1 LTASLAI
8 ADDKGVAL
16 RAVSAAN
23 LQARCERRGATLL
36 PILRRPIS
44 YAVRIVLAQELAGPR
59 AAEVTFALKVIDARW
74 EVTPYKPITG
84 AGHARGRIMAY
95 GLGESW
101 RPRYQD
107 EGGERSQCRGHKVTH
122 LAPAGRASPEANC
135 ASKLRLK
142 LAAARI
148 CLRARIPVERIPRGG
163 RWDDESGIQKKP
175 LNLAAR
181 RELCDQTRG
190 RSRIASLE
198 ETKPE

>member
-44 YAVRIVLAQELAGPR
+44 FAVRIVLAQELAGPR

-84 AGHARGRIMAY
+84 AGHARGRIMAD

-101 RPRYQD
+101 RPR
-107 EGGERSQCRGHKVTH
+107 
-122 LAPAGRASPEANC
+122 
-135 ASKLRLK
+135 
-142 LAAARI
+142 
-148 CLRARIPVERIPRGG
+148 
-163 RWDDESGIQKKP
+163 
-175 LNLAAR
+175 
-181 RELCDQTRG
+181 
-190 RSRIASLE
+190 
-198 ETKPE
+198 